1 MDSPFSRLTHSER
14 NRVLRQDL
22 WQLYIRETWVT
33 PRQPL
38 LPKTLYYREQFLSIL
53 ADGFIQRPRYM
64 DTYMPHSS
72 RVAIGQLRVSSH
84 RLEIE
89 TSRATHITREARICR
104 LCSEEVES
112 EEHHV
117 CRCRALEGIRA
128 RYEALFSGQ
137 PTLRELMES
146 RDQRQLGQFLVE
158 AQRHRESALQAPT
171 TATDGGRQS
180 QLTYFFQRATTLPDP
195 PRGVTLQQAEEVRAR
210 RRPRAPG
217 YRAQRRHQHQIQE
230 IQTRH
235 SQTIQAA
242 RERMIANPA
251 AVLRGL
257 LTPEPP
263 MYHILQPLYGH
274 GWS

>member
-1 MDSPFSRLTHSER
+1 
-14 NRVLRQDL
+14 
-22 WQLYIRETWVT
+22 
-33 PRQPL
+33 
-38 LPKTLYYREQFLSIL
+38 
-53 ADGFIQRPRYM
+53 M

-89 TSRATHITREARICR
+89 TGRAAHITREARICR

-117 CRCRALEGIRA
+117 CRCRALEGVRT

-171 TATDGGRQS
+171 TVATDGGRQS
-180 QLTYFFQRATTLPDP
+180 QLTDFFQRATTLPDP

-210 RRPRAPG
+210 RRPHASG
-217 YRAQRRHQHQIQE
+217 YRA
-230 IQTRH
+230 
-235 SQTIQAA
+235 
-242 RERMIANPA
+242 
-251 AVLRGL
+251 
-257 LTPEPP
+257 
-263 MYHILQPLYGH
+263 
-274 GWS
+274 